1 MATPKHHIELVEKL
15 VSLVLALPSV
25 EYACVN
31 DWGRHSNFDIRV
43 CKKPVVVNGKLTN
56 GSYRPA
62 ITFMKR
68 FCKENK
74 MIYREHFIPHSSE
87 SDQCMSVDIDFVPY
101 EPSTNTFSGVQP
113 EGDLAEMNALQL
125 SLFGR

>member
-31 DWGRHSNFDIRV
+31 DWGRHSNFDVRV
-43 CKKPVVVNGKLTN
+43 FKKKEWKNGKQHGTF
-56 GSYRPA
+56 RPA
-62 ITFMKR
+62 INAMRK
-68 FCKENK
+68 FCKENELV
-74 MIYREHFIPHSSE
+74 YRGHNLPYP
-87 SDQCMSVDIDFVPY
+87 SDRYEDMSVDIDFVPY

>member
-1 MATPKHHIELVEKL
+1 MATPQHHIELAEKL

-56 GSYRPA
+56 GSYRQA
-62 ITFMKR
+62 IALMKR
-68 FCKENK
+68 FCRVNN
-74 MIYREHFIPHSSE
+74 MIYRKHHLPHP
-87 SDQCMSVDIDFVPY
+87 SDHHQILGVDIDFVPY
-101 EPSTNTFSGVQP
+101 DPSTNTFAGVQP